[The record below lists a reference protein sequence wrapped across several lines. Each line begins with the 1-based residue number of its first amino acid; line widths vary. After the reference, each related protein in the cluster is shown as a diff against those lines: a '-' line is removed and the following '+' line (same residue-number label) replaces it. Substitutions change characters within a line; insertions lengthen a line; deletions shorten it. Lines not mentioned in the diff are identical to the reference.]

1 MPESLN
7 FVLRL
12 AAYAAF
18 AIVVA
23 YFSRAPEYH
32 YATQNMA
39 VVKVSISHATEHVE
53 PCTTLTP
60 EEVAQLA
67 PNMRNS
73 ISCARERVPLQ
84 LELDVDGKTVLY
96 VDEPASGLW
105 DDGPAQVYRRFELP
119 AGTYRLAVRL
129 RDSGRTEGWDYR
141 DETVADL
148 IAGRYFTVRFRP
160 ENEGFV
166 FR

>member
-1 MPESLN
+1 MARSLN
-7 FVLRL
+7 FILRL

-18 AIVVA
+18 AIVIA

-32 YATQNMA
+32 YASQDMA
-39 VVKVSISHATEHVE
+39 VIKVSVSHATQHVE
-53 PCTTLTP
+53 PCITLTP

-73 ISCARERVPLQ
+73 ISCARKRVPLR
-84 LELDVDGKTVLY
+84 LELDVDGKTVLH

-105 DDGPAQVYRRFELP
+105 GDGPALVYRRFELP
-119 AGTYRLAVRL
+119 AGSYRLVVRL
-129 RDSGRTEGWDYR
+129 RDSRRTEGWDYR
-141 DETVADL
+141 DETVANL